1 MEVLG
6 RHLLLELFS
15 CDEKVLDDLDAIE
28 KFMKEAAR
36 VSGATIVES
45 VFHRFQP
52 HGISGVVVV
61 AESHLAIH
69 TWPEHGYA
77 AVDFFT
83 CGADIDYWRAHDYL
97 KRTFA
102 AEDSEVKEIERGGE
116 RDAAGR
122 LGRRKQREDLI

>member
-6 RHLLLELFS
+6 RHLLVELFS
-15 CDEKVLDDLDAIE
+15 CDEKVLDDLGAIE
-28 KFMKEAAR
+28 AFMKEAAR

-83 CGADIDYWRAHDYL
+83 CGADIDYWQAHNYL
-97 KRTFA
+97 KKAFA

-116 RDAAGR
+116 RDVAGR
-122 LGRRKQREDLI
+122 LGRRKQREDLT

>member
-6 RHLLLELFS
+6 RHMLLELFS
-15 CDEKVLDDLDAIE
+15 CDEKVLDDLAVIE
-28 KFMKEAAR
+28 TFMKEAAR

-69 TWPEHGYA
+69 TWPEYGYA

-83 CGADIDYWRAHDYL
+83 CGPGIDYWQAHNYL
-97 KRTFA
+97 KQAFA
-102 AEDSEVKEIERGGE
+102 AEDSEVREIERGGDL
-116 RDAAGR
+116 DAAGR
-122 LGRRKQREDLI
+122 LVRRK

>member
-1 MEVLG
+1 MMEVLG
-6 RHLLLELFS
+6 RHMLLELYS
-15 CDEKVLDDLDAIE
+15 CDEKVLDDLGTIE
-28 KFMKEAAR
+28 AFMKEAAR

-45 VFHRFQP
+45 AFHRFQP

-83 CGADIDYWRAHDYL
+83 CGPGIDFWQAHNFL
-97 KRTFA
+97 KQAFA
-102 AEDSEVKEIERGGE
+102 AEDFEVREIERGGD
-116 RDAAGR
+116 RDASGR
-122 LGRRKQREDLI
+122 LGRKK